1 MTAAPPSPDARV
13 VVVGGGLAAVT
24 VVRALREAA
33 WRGAPT
39 LIGEEPHAPYD
50 RPPLSKA
57 APA

>member
-1 MTAAPPSPDARV
+1 MTAAAPSPDARV

-24 VVRALREAA
+24 VVRALHEAG
-33 WRGAPT
+33 WRGALT
-39 LIGEEPHAPYD
+39 LIGEEPHVRYD